1 MLSCA
6 SLFIPPGE
14 EPCTSIAC
22 LDSLRIAISIV
33 EGQLIEEYDPALEAL
48 WQQLVSRRERSVN
61 GLVKDYMSSASWMAL
76 QSMLQSDVNPMNQR
90 RLVSLA
96 LYMEDWLTV
105 DTLLS
110 LFPGTKVED
119 QQFVQIQ
126 QINRDVLSDT
136 AFVLTT
142 SQETTL
148 TDIATSGTTESGMA
162 QTLLSRLTGTVIMPQ
177 IPDIGVS
184 GLRES
189 QVQQPSSV
197 VSGISVSPN
206 PATEEL
212 IIEWQPAEGL
222 PPNQV
227 YTVEVIHGVTG
238 QILTNRILT
247 KSVSIRY
254 LVTDWPTGLV
264 VILIKDA
271 SSGQILES
279 TKVTIQH

>member
-1 MLSCA
+1 MANCSF
-6 SLFIPPGE
+6 LFLPPGE

-22 LDSLRIAISIV
+22 LDSLRAAIAIL
-33 EGQLIEEYDPALEAL
+33 EGQLIEANDPTLEAL

-76 QSMLQSDVNPMNQR
+76 QSMLQADANPMNQR
-90 RLVSLA
+90 RLISLA

-110 LFPGTKVED
+110 QFPNTKVED

-162 QTLLSRLTGTVIMPQ
+162 QTLLSRLTGTVIMPH

-189 QVQQPSSV
+189 KLQISV
-197 VSGISVSPN
+197 RVTNNLTVSPN
-206 PATEEL
+206 PAYGDLT
-212 IIEWQPAEGL
+212 IQWV
-222 PPNQV
+222 PNTRSSQN
-227 YTVEVIHGVTG
+227 
-238 QILTNRILT
+238 QQ
-247 KSVSIRY
+247 
-254 LVTDWPTGLV
+254 
-264 VILIKDA
+264 VILQVVNTLQMQPLITRRIFGAETIQLSSSTWPEGVSLVLIRDA
-271 SSGQILES
+271 VSNQILES
-279 TKVTIQH
+279 TRVVIQH